1 MDGRD
6 DGLWRISD
14 FERQRANS
22 AVATTL
28 LPTTLLA
35 DLRRLRPLADGGQD
49 VMAVAAA
56 CVRHREPALLY
67 LGCGRL
73 VWPVTL
79 FPAQSL
85 YHSPRAVD
93 DDAPAAAL
101 PRLRLLAAERTG
113 LRPPGHHEHERIGH
127 AAHYRPLSTL
137 LWALAIQGP
146 RQALLD
152 EIPADARY
160 RLAAGADLRLARR
173 SGALG
178 PAIDRLRAGAAS
190 LRDMSGW
197 PGMGVER
204 ASRLLNALYLTGAL
218 MVLRTPHAGP
228 RTASSQWWSWLSRR
242 G

>member
-1 MDGRD
+1 MDERD
-6 DGLWRISD
+6 EGLWRISA
-14 FERQRANS
+14 FERQRADS
-22 AVATTL
+22 AAATTL

-35 DLRRLRPLADGGQD
+35 DLRRLRPAPGGGQD
-49 VMAVAAA
+49 LMGVVAA

-67 LGCGRL
+67 LGCGPL

-79 FPAQSL
+79 FPAQAL
-85 YHSPRAVD
+85 YHSPRAVED
-93 DDAPAAAL
+93 EAPAAAL
-101 PRLRLLAAERTG
+101 PRLRLLATERAG

-127 AAHYRPLSTL
+127 AAHYRPLPTL

-160 RLAAGADLRLARR
+160 RLASGADLRLARR

-178 PAIDRLRAGAAS
+178 PAIDRLRMGAAS

-204 ASRLLNALYLTGAL
+204 ASRLLNALYLTGSL
-218 MVLRTPHAGP
+218 MVLRTPQPGP
-228 RTASSQWWSWLSRR
+228 RPASSQWWSWLSRR